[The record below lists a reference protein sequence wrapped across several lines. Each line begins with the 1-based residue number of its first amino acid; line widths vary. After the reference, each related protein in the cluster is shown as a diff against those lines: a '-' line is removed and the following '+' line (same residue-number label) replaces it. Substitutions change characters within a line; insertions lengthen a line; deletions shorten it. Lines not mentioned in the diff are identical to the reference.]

1 MQQSIHCELPWED
14 QGRAST
20 SSIKQGCGGSEK
32 SEVENV
38 RPLETDRQR
47 TEPQDHDLRD
57 ATDELVSLCE
67 TGLPSPDSRT
77 SLSQRFQFFMLLE
90 GSGGLAHLN

>member
-1 MQQSIHCELPWED
+1 M
-14 QGRAST
+14 
-20 SSIKQGCGGSEK
+20 
-32 SEVENV
+32 ENV

-57 ATDELVSLCE
+57 ATDELVSLRE

-90 GSGGLAHLN
+90 GSGGLGHLLVDHSLFIDICCWSVLTWFSFINDLN

>member
-1 MQQSIHCELPWED
+1 M
-14 QGRAST
+14 
-20 SSIKQGCGGSEK
+20 K

-57 ATDELVSLCE
+57 AMDELVSLRE
-67 TGLPSPDSRT
+67 TGLPRPG
-77 SLSQRFQFFMLLE
+77 Q
-90 GSGGLAHLN
+90 

>member
-1 MQQSIHCELPWED
+1 M
-14 QGRAST
+14 
-20 SSIKQGCGGSEK
+20 
-32 SEVENV
+32 ENV

-57 ATDELVSLCE
+57 AMDELVSLHE

-77 SLSQRFQFFMLLE
+77 SLSQQFQFFMLLE
-90 GSGGLAHLN
+90 GSGGLGHLN